1 MATVALSE
9 LSEPPSDEV
18 VYDVS
23 RAVWMHRDERTWPAR
38 LTRCVLVCWLC
49 AAAVVLCVWVG
60 WRVAEWEG
68 GCVCVRVV
76 VWVNEW
82 AGVRVRVRVH
92 VGVCTS
98 SRTLQYQCTFL
109 NHAGGK
115 VSF

>member
-18 VYDVS
+18 VCDVS

-38 LTRCVLVCWLC
+38 LTRCVPVCWLC
-49 AAAVVLCVWVG
+49 AAAVVLCVWVS
-60 WRVAEWEG
+60 RRLG
-68 GCVCVRVV
+68 GCACGWSCGWVDGRVCVCMCM
-76 VWVNEW
+76 WVS
-82 AGVRVRVRVH
+82 ARLH
-92 VGVCTS
+92 AH
-98 SRTLQYQCTFL
+98 LQYQCTFL